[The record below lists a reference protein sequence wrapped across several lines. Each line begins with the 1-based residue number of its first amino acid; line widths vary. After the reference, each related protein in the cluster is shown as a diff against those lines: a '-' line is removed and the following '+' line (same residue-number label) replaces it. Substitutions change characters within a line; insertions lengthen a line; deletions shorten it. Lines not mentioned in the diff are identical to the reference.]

1 MYLFNILNR
10 LSGKRLSVA
19 STLLSLALLPSI
31 SYSQQYIKN
40 NLPCIAELCIG
51 DGLEELQKLK
61 WEPARSEM
69 GNTPIASLPAVNPLD
84 PSFKGIFVGKHGK
97 TDNYLNLRKFD
108 NPSLLGFSNVKVACA
123 PNNLTGNFISR
134 SGNPTQVTIAL
145 GPMRSES
152 TEQQWVVVEILRK
165 IPKIVT
171 DEQAQEA
178 YKQLDAIYKQFNPM
192 FIYDDKKFY
201 QPGLGMF
208 FATISAQ
215 MTYTLSLNYPKSL
228 GDENGYKRH
237 SACGGNNKISLD

>member
-1 MYLFNILNR
+1 
-10 LSGKRLSVA
+10 
-19 STLLSLALLPSI
+19 
-31 SYSQQYIKN
+31 
-40 NLPCIAELCIG
+40 
-51 DGLEELQKLK
+51 
-61 WEPARSEM
+61 
-69 GNTPIASLPAVNPLD
+69 VNPLN

-123 PNNLTGNFISR
+123 PNSLTGNFISQ

-145 GPMRSES
+145 GPMQADS

-171 DEQAQEA
+171 EEQAQEA

-192 FIYDDKKFY
+192 FIYDDRKFY

-215 MTYTLSLNYPKSL
+215 MTYKLSLNSPKSL

-237 SACGGNNKISLD
+237 AACGGNNKISLD